1 MIGAIHKRKSQAE
14 IKYKK
19 MRGIVMTY
27 VLIAVA
33 LLAVL
38 VGIVITIKRNNA
50 IRQGALRR
58 MR

>member
-1 MIGAIHKRKSQAE
+1 
-14 IKYKK
+14 
-19 MRGIVMTY
+19 MTY

-38 VGIVITIKRNNA
+38 VGVVITIKRNNA